1 VNRPVYER
9 DEGASEDRPRRR
21 GRLLGAVVSLLVLAA
36 VVIVVLVLVINGTSS
51 ESAKKD
57 VTVTTCRSVDG
68 GKPTASGR
76 ILNHSSKTSNYVI
89 RLKFTDAEGN
99 TVSEGLAPVDSVG
112 ADRTATWELTGAR
125 DVKGSVRCE
134 ITGVSRTHVPGQ

>member
-1 VNRPVYER
+1 MNQPG
-9 DEGASEDRPRRR
+9 DDRPRRR
-21 GRLLGAVVSLLVLAA
+21 SRLLGAVVSLLVLA
-36 VVIVVLVLVINGTSS
+36 VIVAVVLVVVIKATSS

-89 RLKFTDAEGN
+89 RLKFTDADGN
-99 TVSEGLAPVDSVG
+99 TLSEGVAPVDSVG
-112 ADRTATWELTGAR
+112 ADETATWELTGAR
-125 DVKGSVRCE
+125 DVNGEVRCE